1 MPLQRFLRRLT
12 AGLVAGSA
20 LVSAAW
26 ADDGSPRTPLLPQY
40 AQECGGCHL
49 AFPPA
54 LLPAASW
61 QRLMDGLPRH
71 FGTDASLDA
80 ATTRELS
87 AWLAASALNP
97 DKGRKQRRDPTPPPE
112 DRITRTAWFLHEH
125 DEIAPA
131 VWQRQAV
138 GRTSNC
144 AACHTGAAQGRFS
157 EHDVRIPR

>member
-1 MPLQRFLRRLT
+1 MHLQHFFRRLT
-12 AGLVAGSA
+12 AGLVAGGA
-20 LVSAAW
+20 LVTAAW
-26 ADDGSPRTPLLPQY
+26 ADDHGPRTPLLPKY
-40 AQECGGCHL
+40 EQECGGCHL

-54 LLPAASW
+54 MLPAPSW

-87 AWLAASALNP
+87 AWLAANAANAQN
-97 DKGRKQRRDPTPPPE
+97 GRKQRRDAAPPPE
-112 DRITRTAWFLHEH
+112 DRITRSNWFLHEH

-131 VWQRQAV
+131 VWQRPAV
-138 GRTSNC
+138 GRVSNC
-144 AACHTGAAQGRFS
+144 AACHTGAVQGRFS

>member
-1 MPLQRFLRRLT
+1 MPLQRFFRRLT
-12 AGLVAGSA
+12 AGLVAGTA
-20 LVSAAW
+20 LATIAW
-26 ADDGSPRTPLLPQY
+26 ADDRSPRTPANPNY
-40 AQECGGCHL
+40 EQECGGCHL

-87 AWLAASALNP
+87 AWLAANAANP
-97 DKGRKQRRDPTPPPE
+97 GQGRKLRRDPAPPPE
-112 DRITRTAWFLHEH
+112 DRISRTAWFLHEH
-125 DEIAPA
+125 DEITPA

-138 GRTSNC
+138 GRASNC
-144 AACHTGAAQGRFS
+144 AACHTSAAQGRFS